1 MRIAQLVWARVAVAA
16 LIGLGLALLTVPT
29 VEAYPSTVCSV
40 TVTPRHLVGGKSIT
54 VTGTANAEI
63 DWTFVLEASGSQS
76 RKADDRPSAE
86 ASVPTQTARGHG
98 RTFTHVFSTPKV
110 AKTTHLVLRSSCG
123 GDTGVVIDP
132 TSSGTGGVGGNGNN
146 GGPSSSGG
154 GGVLPNTGGPALW
167 LALLAVALLGGG
179 AYTLRRQRRRA

>member
-1 MRIAQLVWARVAVAA
+1 MRIARLARTRVAVAA
-16 LIGLGLALLTVPT
+16 LIGLGVALLTVPN

-40 TVTPRHLVGGKSIT
+40 SVTPRHLVGGKTIT
-54 VTGTANAEI
+54 ATGTANEAI
-63 DWTFVLEASGSQS
+63 DWTFVLEASSGGNFT
-76 RKADDRPSAE
+76 
-86 ASVPTQTARGHG
+86 TQRATGHG
-98 RTFTHVFSTPKV
+98 TTFTHVFHTSKV
-110 AKTTHLVLRSSCG
+110 SKATNLVLRSSCG

-132 TSSGTGGVGGNGNN
+132 ASSGTGGVGGNGNN
-146 GGPSSSGG
+146 GNSGGPSSSGG